1 MFNFVNCDI
10 LGHLMVF
17 RDGFLIVTALVI
29 VAEWVECVG
38 IDGGH
43 DFHHDGDHDG
53 GHDGRETIVLCD
65 DPLVWLPLLPKLGA
79 WPVSSLSRNCVQ
91 MPPPPHFSFLRT
103 AASKATP

>member
-1 MFNFVNCDI
+1 MLNFVNPDI

-17 RDGFLIVTALVI
+17 RDGLLIVTALVI

-43 DFHHDGDHDG
+43 DG
-53 GHDGRETIVLCD
+53 GHDGHETIVLCD

-79 WPVSSLSRNCVQ
+79 WPVSSLSRKCVQ
-91 MPPPPHFSFLRT
+91 MCTPAHFEFLSS

>member
-17 RDGFLIVTALVI
+17 RDGLLIVTALVI

-91 MPPPPHFSFLRT
+91 MPPPPILVS
-103 AASKATP
+103 

>member
-1 MFNFVNCDI
+1 MLNFVNCDI

-53 GHDGRETIVLCD
+53 GHDGHETIVLCD

-79 WPVSSLSRNCVQ
+79 WPVSSLSRKCVQ
-91 MPPPPHFSFLRT
+91 MRPPSHFEFLRT

>member
-1 MFNFVNCDI
+1 
-10 LGHLMVF
+10 MV
-17 RDGFLIVTALVI
+17 IE
-29 VAEWVECVG
+29 AEWVECVG

-53 GHDGRETIVLCD
+53 GHDGHETIVLCD

-79 WPVSSLSRNCVQ
+79 WPVSSLSRKCVQ
-91 MPPPPHFSFLRT
+91 MCPPPHFGFLRT